1 MIKASNLAEM
11 LIDILG
17 TKLDIGPSQILVLAG
32 VVAIF
37 KMATS
42 IGQIFLNDPLA
53 EKKNQW
59 ILLLLGVPNNI
70 LKNLRKFLRERHRFQ
85 DGVYD
90 GCWKLKMPINWDL
103 PCKKSLKISTLR
115 LVFDFLYGY

>member
-1 MIKASNLAEM
+1 M

-17 TKLDIGPSQILVLAG
+17 TKLDIGPSQILNLVG

-70 LKNLRKFLRERHRFQ
+70 LKNFEEIPSGKASFSRWRLRWLLEA
-85 DGVYD
+85 
-90 GCWKLKMPINWDL
+90 
-103 PCKKSLKISTLR
+103 
-115 LVFDFLYGY
+115 

>member
-17 TKLDIGPSQILVLAG
+17 TKLDIGPSQILVLGG

-53 EKKNQW
+53 EKKSMDSLT
-59 ILLLLGVPNNI
+59 I
-70 LKNLRKFLRERHRFQ
+70 
-85 DGVYD
+85 
-90 GCWKLKMPINWDL
+90 GCAK
-103 PCKKSLKISTLR
+103 
-115 LVFDFLYGY
+115 